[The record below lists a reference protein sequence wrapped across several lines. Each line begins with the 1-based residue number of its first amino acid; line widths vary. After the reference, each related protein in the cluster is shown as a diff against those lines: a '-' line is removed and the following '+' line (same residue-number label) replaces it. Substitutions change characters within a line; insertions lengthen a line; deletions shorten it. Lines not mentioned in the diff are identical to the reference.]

1 MNICALCDPTMTKIQ
16 LSLINFPNHE
26 ILSTI
31 LNDFSNDFEF
41 TANGVFRRIAPPLCP
56 DCGFPMSHNGFN
68 TYRKGH
74 LGEVNIGR
82 YLCRV
87 CGKSVEEDRAFWN
100 NLKTRFFEVL
110 TEICLRLR
118 LNHASYELIE
128 EIMSFIYPRDK
139 DTIRN
144 MVQSAIEGLNVPAV
158 TDIQFVHYDEQHPK
172 AGRNQKYRLTLLDSI
187 SRQVIADELFDSK
200 DAKTIEDFLRRNID
214 THKPVFIITDLY
226 RGYSEIFKRVF
237 GNKVTH
243 QLCLLHLNK
252 LIINDFPRKT
262 SIEQELVK
270 YILLNIFYDRQLEIE
285 FLSCLIEE
293 EKAML
298 QKSHKE
304 YKAWIKEAKRLFH
317 EFVHNLELKRRRE
330 DKNLEMRPYY
340 EALNNLK
347 DLLGKID
354 SFETAVRRRLMK
366 IEELWPKLT
375 AFYLFDNAPATNNA
389 LENYYST
396 SLKTHRKKQLGVTGI
411 EDQMKLSALKRSGI
425 LGRPQRTLLDA
436 FFMFIPFLG
445 TG

>member
-1 MNICALCDPTMTKIQ
+1 M
-16 LSLINFPNHE
+16 SL
-26 ILSTI
+26 
-31 LNDFSNDFEF
+31 
-41 TANGVFRRIAPPLCP
+41 NGY
-56 DCGFPMSHNGFN
+56 N

-82 YLCRV
+82 YLCGA
-87 CGKSVEEDRAFWN
+87 CGKSIEEDRTFWN
-100 NLKTRFFEVL
+100 NLKTEFFDVL

-144 MVQSAIEGLNVPAV
+144 IVQSAIEEQKVPDV
-158 TDIQFVHYDEQHPK
+158 KNIQIVHYDEQHPK
-172 AGRNQKYRLTLLDSI
+172 AGRNQMYRLTLLDSI
-187 SRQVIADELFDSK
+187 SGQVIADELFDSK
-200 DAKTIEDFLRRNID
+200 DADTIEAFLRRNLD
-214 THKPVFIITDLY
+214 THKPIFIVTDLY

-252 LIINDFPRKT
+252 LIVNDFPRKT

-270 YILLNIFYDRQLEIE
+270 YKLLNIFYNRDLEIE

-293 EKAML
+293 ETAML

-304 YKAWIKEAKRLFH
+304 YKAWIKEAKHLFH
-317 EFVHNLELKRRRE
+317 EFLHNLELKRRRE
-330 DKNLEMRPYY
+330 DKNLELRTYY
-340 EALNNLK
+340 EALNNFK
-347 DLLGKID
+347 DLFGKID

-375 AFYLFDNAPATNNA
+375 AFYPDLPSF
-389 LENYYST
+389 
-396 SLKTHRKKQLGVTGI
+396 
-411 EDQMKLSALKRSGI
+411 
-425 LGRPQRTLLDA
+425 
-436 FFMFIPFLG
+436 
-445 TG
+445 

>member
-1 MNICALCDPTMTKIQ
+1 MTEIQ
-16 LSLINFPNHE
+16 LSLINFPHHE
-26 ILSTI
+26 NLSSI
-31 LNDFSNDFEF
+31 LNGFSNEFEF
-41 TANGVFRRIAPPLCP
+41 TADGVFRRIAPPLCP
-56 DCGFPMSHNGFN
+56 NCGSPMSHNGFN
-68 TYRKGH
+68 TYRKRH
-74 LGEVNIGR
+74 LGETNIGR
-82 YLCRV
+82 YLCGA
-87 CGKSVEEDRAFWN
+87 CGKSVEEDRTFWN
-100 NLKTRFFEVL
+100 NLKTGFFDIL

-144 MVQSAIEGLNVPAV
+144 MVQSAIEELKVPAV
-158 TDIQFVHYDEQHPK
+158 KDIHFVHYDEQHPK

-200 DAKTIEDFLRRNID
+200 DADTIEDFLRRNLD

-252 LIINDFPRKT
+252 LIVNDFPRKT

-270 YILLNIFYDRQLEIE
+270 YRLLNIFYNHQLEIE
-285 FLSCLIEE
+285 FLSCLIDE
-293 EKAML
+293 EKTML
-298 QKSHKE
+298 QKSYNE
-304 YKAWIKEAKRLFH
+304 YKAWIKEAKCLFH
-317 EFVHNLELKRRRE
+317 EFIHNLELKRRRE
-330 DKNLEMRPYY
+330 GKNQELRTYY
-340 EALNNLK
+340 EALNNFK
-347 DLLGKID
+347 DLFGKID
-354 SFETAVRRRLMK
+354 SFEAAVRRRLMK

-389 LENYYST
+389 LENYYSA
-396 SLKTHRKKQLGVTGI
+396 SLKTHRKKQLEVTGI

-425 LGRPQRTLLDA
+425 FGRPQRTLLDA
-436 FFMFIPFLG
+436 FFMFIPFLD